1 MFWKMENKKA
11 VLIVSHGSRSQDA
24 VDQFG
29 QVVSMV
35 QQNGHFPIVKGAH
48 MELAQPDIPTV
59 IKDLVDAGNTEI
71 VVVPYFLFNG
81 NHIKNDIPEILNGLK
96 LLYPDVA
103 FKFGDPIGFE
113 PLMADILLKRA
124 VEAERL

>member
-1 MFWKMENKKA
+1 MENKKA

-24 VDQFG
+24 VDQFNK
-29 QVVSMV
+29 VVSMV
-35 QQNGHFPIVKGAH
+35 QQNGCFPMVKGAH

-59 IKDLVDAGNTEI
+59 IKELVDAGRIEI

-96 LLYPDVA
+96 ELYPDVA
-103 FKFGDPIGFE
+103 FKFGEPIGFE
-113 PLMADILLKRA
+113 PLMADILIRRA
-124 VEAERL
+124 AEAARL